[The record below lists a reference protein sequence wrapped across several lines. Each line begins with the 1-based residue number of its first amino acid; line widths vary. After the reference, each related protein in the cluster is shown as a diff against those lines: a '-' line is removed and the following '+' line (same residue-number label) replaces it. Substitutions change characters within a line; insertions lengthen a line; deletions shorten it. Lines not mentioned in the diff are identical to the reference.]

1 MSVRVLAEHRCG
13 VDIGM
18 LFYFVF
24 TCYKNYA
31 TFLSYNGCIYLGNRG
46 CLCMGRKYR
55 TEIGFSDDYDY
66 CMYSFTFEYRE
77 ARGM

>member
-1 MSVRVLAEHRCG
+1 
-13 VDIGM
+13 M

-31 TFLSYNGCIYLGNRG
+31 TFLSYNGRIHFGNRG

-66 CMYSFTFEYRE
+66 CMHSFTFEYRE